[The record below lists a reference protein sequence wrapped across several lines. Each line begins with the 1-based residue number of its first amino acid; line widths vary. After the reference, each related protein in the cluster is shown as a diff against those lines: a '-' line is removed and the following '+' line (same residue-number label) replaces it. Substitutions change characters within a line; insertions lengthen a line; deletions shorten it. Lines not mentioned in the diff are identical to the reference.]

1 MEIIVG
7 KTSGFCFGV
16 KRAVEGVNEDVKNNK
31 NLKCLGDIVHN
42 EVVVNDLK
50 SKGVKVIN
58 SLDEVEEGEM
68 LAIRAHGISK
78 KIYEE
83 AKKKSIKLRDY
94 TCPKVAMIH
103 EKIEK
108 ADLEGFQVII
118 IGKKTH
124 PETIGSKGFSK
135 NAIVIESKDEIETL
149 PYFEKVYVIVQ
160 TTFSKAKYLE
170 MEEILKR
177 KYSNIVCDNTICTST
192 KIRQDECRELAKKV
206 DFMIIIGGKESSNT
220 QKLYE
225 IAKEENKNCIII
237 QDENDKKI
245 EESANYDIIGIMSG
259 ASTPDISVE
268 RVIEKLKSF

>member
-16 KRAVEGVNEDVKNNK
+16 KRAVEGVNEDVKKNK

-118 IGKKTH
+118 KPFQIKKL
-124 PETIGSKGFSK
+124 
-135 NAIVIESKDEIETL
+135 VI
-149 PYFEKVYVIVQ
+149 
-160 TTFSKAKYLE
+160 
-170 MEEILKR
+170 
-177 KYSNIVCDNTICTST
+177 
-192 KIRQDECRELAKKV
+192 KK
-206 DFMIIIGGKESSNT
+206 
-220 QKLYE
+220 
-225 IAKEENKNCIII
+225 
-237 QDENDKKI
+237 
-245 EESANYDIIGIMSG
+245 
-259 ASTPDISVE
+259 
-268 RVIEKLKSF
+268 